1 MRVTTGQEAEVGHVV
16 GLVEHGDLD
25 GVETD
30 ELLLHEVFEA
40 TGAGDDDVDSG
51 LESLNLAVLRDTTED
66 RGHAQVVCG
75 GQRFEGCG
83 DLGGELTRRCEH
95 QAERS
100 TRTTLSSGQFAGE
113 AGDHGDG
120 EREGLAASGLSA
132 AQYVAPRESVGEG
145 VDLDRERRSDSAVFE
160 SFHQRCAHTEGCEGG
175 SGRRDVRQVCSEPF
189 GHVFVPGCRHGN

>member
-1 MRVTTGQEAEVGHVV
+1 MV

-30 ELLLHEVFEA
+30 EILLHEVFEA

>member
-1 MRVTTGQEAEVGHVV
+1 MRVTTGREAEVGHVV

-83 DLGGELTRRCEH
+83 DLGGELNASVRAPGRAVDPDDAFLRTVRRRGGRPWGWRTRGSCRF
-95 QAERS
+95 RS
-100 TRTTLSSGQFAGE
+100 FRGPV
-113 AGDHGDG
+113 
-120 EREGLAASGLSA
+120 RR
-132 AQYVAPRESVGEG
+132 APMRSVGEG
-145 VDLDRERRSDSAVFE
+145 CRS
-160 SFHQRCAHTEGCEGG
+160 G
-175 SGRRDVRQVCSEPF
+175 SGTEK
-189 GHVFVPGCRHGN
+189 